1 MKEPCGRGGKG
12 EGRTMTIPM
21 GGRQTDEVLLERLRE
36 SARRPLT
43 KREVAAQRIS
53 WVYGNLPD
61 DSTLT
66 RDEVARIIEAHEGE

>member
-1 MKEPCGRGGKG
+1 
-12 EGRTMTIPM
+12 MTIPT
-21 GGRQTDEVLLERLRE
+21 GGRKTDEALLERLRE

-43 KREVAAQRIS
+43 KREVAEQRIS

>member
-1 MKEPCGRGGKG
+1 
-12 EGRTMTIPM
+12 
-21 GGRQTDEVLLERLRE
+21 
-36 SARRPLT
+36 LT